1 MKIINKKKFI
11 VRTIELLVIIA
22 TIILTI
28 KAIGYAT
35 KIRGH
40 QAFGGEY
47 LVPVLGL
54 IVILVLES
62 ILEESEEKKG
72 NRKNGKRKM

>member
-35 KIRGH
+35 LIRGYKGY
-40 QAFGGEY
+40 GGEY
-47 LVPVLGL
+47 LIPIIGL
-54 IVILVLES
+54 VSILVLEA
-62 ILEESEEKKG
+62 ILEESEE
-72 NRKNGKRKM
+72 NKNQKSNNTKR